1 MAQYDYRCKSCHS
14 VTTVER
20 SMSDPEGTI
29 SCSACGSNEVVRI
42 YGSVSMLGVRSS
54 SNLDKEPFSGTTAF
68 GSGCGGGSCPGG
80 ACGLN

>member
-20 SMSDPEGTI
+20 SMSDPEGT
-29 SCSACGSNEVVRI
+29 SSCGSNELVRI

-54 SNLDKEPFSGTTAF
+54 SSLNKEPFSDTPDF
-68 GSGCGGGSCPGG
+68 GGGCGGGSCAGG